1 MWCGNDFKLL
11 ILGSNQREE
20 YIYIYIYIYIYR
32 ERERER
38 ERERD
43 ANHWKN
49 MSKLQ
54 EELIDA
60 RKIHIT

>member
-20 YIYIYIYIYIYR
+20 YIY
-32 ERERER
+32 
-38 ERERD
+38 
-43 ANHWKN
+43 

-60 RKIHIT
+60 RKIHIARVNMENTEKILSHKGAKSQ

>member
-20 YIYIYIYIYIYR
+20 YIYIYIYIYIER

-38 ERERD
+38 ERE
-43 ANHWKN
+43 
-49 MSKLQ
+49 MQ
-54 EELIDA
+54 TIG
-60 RKIHIT
+60 KICPNSRRN

>member
-20 YIYIYIYIYIYR
+20 YIY
-32 ERERER
+32 
-38 ERERD
+38 
-43 ANHWKN
+43 

-60 RKIHIT
+60 RKIHIA